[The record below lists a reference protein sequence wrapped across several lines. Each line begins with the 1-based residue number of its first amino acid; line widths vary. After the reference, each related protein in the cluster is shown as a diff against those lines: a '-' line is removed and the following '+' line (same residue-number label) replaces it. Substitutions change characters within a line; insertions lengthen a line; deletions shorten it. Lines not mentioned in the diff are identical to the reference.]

1 MKKLIEQLT
10 LPLSLVL
17 LIAGGIVLSTK
28 NEVPGTTTNV
38 VIVFIVAT
46 AALCA
51 SFVTRDRGIR
61 ATMFALQVF
70 AAAILFHTATGG
82 VYSSDWQWGVLA
94 VAFLIA
100 VGTLF
105 IKPRK
110 QSSLSFVA
118 LGLATIVIV
127 SGATF
132 SVVAAVQSSAPVQ
145 GDVAAT
151 IVTSEGEQAVA
162 MRYNLA
168 SIDEPLV
175 GNGVNIATAPVLNDG
190 KGDLKSW
197 TEYVQRV
204 EVMATEQ
211 RLNVIGNMNTWARLN
226 NAKNTDAEL
235 HFPNWE
241 ETKQIAQF
249 EAANN
254 LDYRVILKVNTSMN
268 EQQARDAVKPR
279 IGDAAITLPYTEVN
293 DLALVNTECGGA
305 DCGTSPSPAQQFL
318 DTQGQ
323 VRVVLSVP
331 VMGKEGYAKVAN
343 VKGVSRGIGL
353 ATECGN
359 GLLGFAEI
367 PPAVAQKIWQ
377 PTGTGNGDYTP
388 PTPHTP
394 PVTTTEPP
402 VTTTEPPVTTTEP
415 PVTTTEPPVT
425 TTEPPV
431 TTTEPPVTTT
441 EPPTVCPPPPG
452 SDVPPPV
459 NEDGTCPK
467 YDEEDP
473 NENGNNQPGHGGQN
487 DAPDPTPSDP
497 AGGTAPATYTS
508 EPAPMPTTEVRPD
521 PIPTNN
527 QGAPTDAP
535 APAIPA
541 PGAEP
546 CNPAICNED
555 GVDHAADAAAQA
567 AAAAAE
573 VASAP
578 IAPVAPAA
586 TEAEAPAPAPAVAEA
601 PAAVVADPTV
611 DPQPTADTAGADV
624 GDASDPVS
632 DVSVAE
638 VGLTSSATAEIP
650 SIALWAIGGIIAI
663 MFAGAFA
670 ANRNKPEEETKTV
683 ITMV

>member
-10 LPLSLVL
+10 LPLSLAL
-17 LIAGGIVLSTK
+17 LIAGGFVLSAK
-28 NEVPGTTTNV
+28 NEVPGAMTNM
-38 VIVFIVAT
+38 VIVFTVAI
-46 AALCA
+46 AALCV
-51 SFVTRDRGIR
+51 SYVTRDRAIR
-61 ATMFALQVF
+61 ATMFTLQAF
-70 AAAILFHTATGG
+70 AVAIVFHTATNG
-82 VYSSDWQWGVLA
+82 VYSSRWQWGILAAAVLMA
-94 VAFLIA
+94 I
-100 VGTLF
+100 GSLF

-110 QSSLSFVA
+110 QGPMGVAA
-118 LGLATIVIV
+118 LGLATVVLV

-162 MRYNLA
+162 LRYNLS

-197 TEYVQRV
+197 TDYVQRV

-388 PTPHTP
+388 PTPHIPPSETP
-394 PVTTTEPP
+394 PSETPPTENPPTSTTTVPPTTTTTTVPPTTTTKPP
-402 VTTTEPPVTTTEP
+402 V
-415 PVTTTEPPVT
+415 
-425 TTEPPV
+425 
-431 TTTEPPVTTT
+431 
-441 EPPTVCPPPPG
+441 VCPPPPG

-567 AAAAAE
+567 AIAAAE
-573 VASAP
+573 VAAHP
-578 IAPVAPAA
+578 VVPVAPAA
-586 TEAEAPAPAPAVAEA
+586 TEAPAPATA
-601 PAAVVADPTV
+601 PAVVASVPSV
-611 DPQPTADTAGADV
+611 DPQAPADAAGADI
-624 GDASDPVS
+624 GDATDPASVIVA
-632 DVSVAE
+632 DVTPAAFSSNISSTPIWA
-638 VGLTSSATAEIP
+638 VGLGLGVLAMVI
-650 SIALWAIGGIIAI
+650 
-663 MFAGAFA
+663 AGAFA
-670 ANRNKPEEETKTV
+670 ANRKPEEETKTV